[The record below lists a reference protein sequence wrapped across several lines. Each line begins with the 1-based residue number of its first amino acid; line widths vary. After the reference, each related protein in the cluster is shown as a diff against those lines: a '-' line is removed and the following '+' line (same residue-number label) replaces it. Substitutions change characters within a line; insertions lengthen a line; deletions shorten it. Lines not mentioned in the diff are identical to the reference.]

1 MPKITPFL
9 WFNKD
14 AAQAARFYT
23 SIFKHSKILSVSPM
37 SVSFVLEGQHFHAF
51 NGGPHF
57 TFTPAISLFVDCKD
71 QAEVDALWNKLVKG
85 GKPSRCGWLTDKYG
99 LSWQIIPKALGKAFG
114 GSDRAGAARAREA
127 MMGMIKIDV
136 KAIEAAYRG
145 TPAPKA
151 RPAKRRTRA

>member
-1 MPKITPFL
+1 MPKVTPFL
-9 WFNKD
+9 WFNKE
-14 AAQAARFYT
+14 AGQAARFYT
-23 SIFKHSKILSVSPM
+23 SIFKRSRILHESPM
-37 SVSFVLEGQHFHAF
+37 SVSFVLDGQHFHAL

-57 TFTPAISLFVDCKD
+57 KFTPAISLFVDCKD
-71 QAEVDALWNKLVKG
+71 QAEVDALWGKLLKGG
-85 GKPSRCGWLTDKYG
+85 GKPSQCGWLTDKYG

-127 MMGMIKIDV
+127 MMWMVKIDV

-151 RPAKRRTRA
+151 RQAKRRA